1 MMLKEYVF
9 PGDLKNM
16 TVRELELLSYEIRDF
31 LISSVSKTGG
41 HLASN
46 LGIVELTIALHRVF
60 DSPHDKIIW
69 DVGHQAYV
77 HKILTGRIDEFENLR
92 QYGGLS
98 GFPKA
103 SESVHDAFDTGH
115 ASNSISAGLGY
126 AVARDAAHEDHDVI
140 SVIGDGALTGGIAY
154 EALNNLGGLGSRQIV
169 ILNDNGMSISPNL
182 GSMSTH
188 LSKLRM
194 SDRYLNAKKRVKKTL
209 KKIPAVG
216 EKLYDT
222 VGDMKKSL
230 KYTLVGGAIF
240 EELGLSYMGPCDGHN
255 IEELLEILRVAK
267 ESDRPVLVHVITKK
281 GKGYVNAE
289 KNPSA
294 FHGIGAFDSCTGKPL
309 NSGAVSYS
317 DIFGRKLIELARRDE
332 RILAISAAMEDG
344 TGLSEFAR
352 AFPDRM
358 YDVGIAEEHAV
369 TFAAGLAKGGMKPF
383 VAIYSTF
390 LQRAYDQIMI
400 DVAMQNLPVV
410 FAIDR
415 AGLVGEDGETH
426 NGVFD
431 FSYLSHIPNLTVLA
445 PKNGAE
451 LCDMMEFA
459 LNCDKPCAIRYP
471 RGQAVDGIFEETVKS
486 ATISSEENLSA
497 ESADTINLDYVLHPE
512 IIKTGN
518 DVEIWAIGKMVCIC
532 NDVVNILQK
541 RGIDAGLINARS
553 LHMPDREFE
562 NSVDRTK
569 MIVTAEDNVLIG
581 GFGALLNTAF
591 ANLNCAGKSIYNIAW
606 PSEFVPHGK
615 TDLLFENYGMDAES
629 VAAEIERVFCEKKA

>member
-1 MMLKEYVF
+1 MMLKDYVF

-46 LGIVELTIALHRVF
+46 LGIVELTIALHKVF
-60 DSPHDKIIW
+60 DSPRDKIIW

-77 HKILTGRIDEFENLR
+77 HKILTGRASGFENLR
-92 QYGGLS
+92 QSGGLS

-103 SESVHDAFDTGH
+103 SESEHDAFDTGH

-126 AVARDAAHEDHDVI
+126 AVARDAKGEEYDVI
-140 SVIGDGALTGGIAY
+140 SVIGDGALTGGMAY
-154 EALNNLGGLGSRQIV
+154 EALNNVGGCGSRQIV
-169 ILNDNGMSISPNL
+169 ILNDNGMSISPNR
-182 GSMSTH
+182 GSMSAH
-188 LSKLRM
+188 LSRLRT
-194 SDRYLNAKKRVKKTL
+194 SDRYLNAKKRIKRTL

-216 EKLYDT
+216 EKVYDT
-222 VGDMKKSL
+222 VGDIKKSL

-267 ESDRPVLVHVITKK
+267 ESDRPALVHVITKK
-281 GKGYVNAE
+281 GKGYINAE
-289 KNPSA
+289 KKPSA
-294 FHGIGAFDSCTGKPL
+294 FHGIGAFDSCTGIPI
-309 NSGAVSYS
+309 NSGTVSYS
-317 DIFGRKLIELARRDE
+317 DIFGKKLLELARRDE
-332 RILAISAAMEDG
+332 RVLAISAAMEDG

-352 AFPDRM
+352 AFPERIH
-358 YDVGIAEEHAV
+358 DVGIAEEHAV

-410 FAIDR
+410 FAVDR
-415 AGLVGEDGETH
+415 AGVVGEDGETH

-431 FSYLSHIPNLTVLA
+431 LSYLSHIPNLTVLA

-459 LNCDKPCAIRYP
+459 LNCDNPCAIRYP
-471 RGQAVDGIFEETVKS
+471 RGRADTFADISESVMT
-486 ATISSEENLSA
+486 SSEADIAGENTNA
-497 ESADTINLDYVLHPE
+497 ADYVLYPE
-512 IIKTGN
+512 IIKTGS
-518 DVEIWAIGKMVCIC
+518 DIEIWAIGKMVSVCS
-532 NDVVNILQK
+532 DVVDILQS
-541 RGIDAGLINARS
+541 RGIDAGLINARN
-553 LHMPDREFE
+553 LHVPDSEFE
-562 NSVDRTK
+562 NSVCRAK

-581 GFGALLNTAF
+581 GFGSLLNTAF
-591 ANLNCAGKSIYNIAW
+591 TKLNCEGKTIYNIAW
-606 PSEFVPHGK
+606 RSEFIPHGK
-615 TDLLFENYGMDAES
+615 TDLIFENYGLDAKS
-629 VAAEIERVFCEKKA
+629 VAAEIERVFREKKA